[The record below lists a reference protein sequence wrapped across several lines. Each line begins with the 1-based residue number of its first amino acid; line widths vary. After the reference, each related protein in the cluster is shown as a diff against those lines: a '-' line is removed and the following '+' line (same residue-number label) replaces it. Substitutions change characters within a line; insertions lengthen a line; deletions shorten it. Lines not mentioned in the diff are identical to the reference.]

1 MFAMSCSSC
10 LRKASSSKSGGAT
23 PVEGSRVVAE
33 GAGGFAGGAGLGLLK
48 SSRTSVGVSV
58 NHSAWRDVRGR
69 GRGRGKEERRVCDT
83 I

>member
-23 PVEGSRVVAE
+23 PVEGSGFVVVE
-33 GAGGFAGGAGLGLLK
+33 GAGGAGLGLLK

-58 NHSAWRDVRGR
+58 NHSAWRGVR
-69 GRGRGKEERRVCDT
+69 GRGRGKEERRVCIT

>member
-10 LRKASSSKSGGAT
+10 LRKASSSKSGDAT
-23 PVEGSRVVAE
+23 PVEESGFVVAE

-58 NHSAWRDVRGR
+58 NHSARRGVRGR
-69 GRGRGKEERRVCDT
+69 RRGREERRVCVT